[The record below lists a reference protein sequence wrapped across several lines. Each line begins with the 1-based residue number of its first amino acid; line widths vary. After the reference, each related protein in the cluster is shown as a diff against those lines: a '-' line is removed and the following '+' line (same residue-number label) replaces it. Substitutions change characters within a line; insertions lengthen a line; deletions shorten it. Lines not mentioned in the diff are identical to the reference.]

1 MSEKLYQDFRRQRQI
16 PLTVLG
22 GQPPYQTRLIQ
33 DAATG
38 KILVQKAIQ
47 KDSIPVCRKLQQ
59 LESPHLAKIISCEE
73 QQDSG
78 VVTEEYISGETL
90 DEKLH
95 RQGVM
100 PPELVKYY
108 IRQLLEVLEQIH
120 AQGIVH
126 RDISPKNVLISTDG
140 VVKLLDFD
148 IARRRKQNQN
158 TDTTILGT
166 VGFASP
172 EQYGFLQ
179 TDATADIYALGVL
192 MNVMLE
198 GTLPNVHLTARK
210 PFCNV
215 IKRCIEIDPQ
225 NRYQNAGELREALK
239 LENPGAVKKKTILP
253 GFRTGVVWKEIVAV
267 FVYLFLIVG
276 SIQFLMLY
284 GKTPLTFCLEAIAV
298 FLYAWVS
305 CGVGFNFLLWDTKVP
320 GIRSLQKPVRI
331 IIRIILAL
339 TIFYFGMKLE
349 NYVKI
354 TLLGLPPK

>member
-1 MSEKLYQDFRRQRQI
+1 MSEKLYQDFRRRQI

-22 GQPPYQTRLIQ
+22 GQPPYQTQLIQ

-47 KDSIPVCRKLQQ
+47 KDSIPVYRKLQQ

-73 QQDSG
+73 QQDIG
-78 VVTEEYISGETL
+78 MVTEEYISGETL

-100 PPELVKYY
+100 PPEIVKYY

-198 GTLPNVHLTARK
+198 GTLPNVHLTDRK
-210 PFCNV
+210 PFCDV
-215 IKRCIEIDPQ
+215 IKKCTEIDPQ
-225 NRYQNAGELREALK
+225 NRYQNAGELRSALK
-239 LENPGAVKKKTILP
+239 LGNSDAVTKKTIPQSLP
-253 GFRTGVVWKEIVAV
+253 T
-267 FVYLFLIVG
+267 
-276 SIQFLMLY
+276 
-284 GKTPLTFCLEAIAV
+284 
-298 FLYAWVS
+298 
-305 CGVGFNFLLWDTKVP
+305 
-320 GIRSLQKPVRI
+320 RI
-331 IIRIILAL
+331 
-339 TIFYFGMKLE
+339 
-349 NYVKI
+349 
-354 TLLGLPPK
+354 